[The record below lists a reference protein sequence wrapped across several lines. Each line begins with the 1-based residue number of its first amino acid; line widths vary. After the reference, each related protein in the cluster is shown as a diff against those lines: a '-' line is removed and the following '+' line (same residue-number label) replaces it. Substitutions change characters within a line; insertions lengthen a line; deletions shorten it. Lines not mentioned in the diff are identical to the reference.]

1 MKRIL
6 VISLTVLLL
15 TAGFA
20 LAAEQQSVNA
30 GFGSATLNGLF
41 KAGFNYYVGDEVLG
55 ANDDGAAQAMDNGKD
70 MEFTVN
76 YFQLVVKG
84 WVVDKHVTYVTSI
97 TANPTDGSVTL
108 LDMNLGFN
116 YIPYTGIY
124 VGRIKPDMTFHGTV
138 NSGTF
143 KTIDMP
149 LMNRV
154 IFGRQR
160 QTGLNIGLD
169 TKYLAA
175 NLGVY
180 NGRAY
185 APALIAPN
193 ATSDPAVGNADYL
206 DQNTGKDI
214 HFGLIGKPPVEGLN
228 IRANLWYGTPLDANE
243 NKDGDL
249 INHNVSVMF
258 LNGGVDYLAP
268 FGLTLIG
275 EAFYGSYA
283 WDSKDPATNF
293 EDDRADDTYELTTI
307 SYYLMAGYNFG
318 PVFEVPVEIVARYDY
333 LDPDTM
339 NDKKKHAASEQDA
352 LTDIVGGVNY
362 YIRGYNA
369 MLSLDYIYHGE
380 EWEKVLT
387 KKGDDDQTGIA
398 NDQVKL
404 QAQVMF

>member
-1 MKRIL
+1 MKRML

-41 KAGFNYYVGDEVLG
+41 KAGFNYYVGDETLG
-55 ANDDGAAQAMDNGKD
+55 ADKDGNPQAMDNGKD

-76 YFQLVVKG
+76 YFQLGVNG
-84 WVVDKHVTYVTSI
+84 WVVDKHVTYLATM
-97 TANPTDGSVTL
+97 TADTTAGSVSL
-108 LDMNLGFN
+108 LDLKLGFL

-124 VGRIKPDMTFHGTV
+124 VGRIKPDMTYHGTI

-143 KTIDMP
+143 KTIEMP
-149 LMNRV
+149 LMNRN

-160 QTGLNIGLD
+160 QTGLNLNLD

-180 NGRAY
+180 NGRQY
-185 APALIAPN
+185 TPALIAPGG
-193 ATSDPAVGNADYL
+193 TDPVGNVDYL

-243 NKDGDL
+243 VKDGEL
-249 INHNVSVMF
+249 TNHNVSVMF

-275 EAFYGSYA
+275 ELFYGTYA

-293 EDDRADDTYELTTI
+293 EDDRADDTYELTTM

-333 LDPDTM
+333 LDPDTL
-339 NDKKKHAASEQDA
+339 NDKEKHPASEQDA

-362 YIRGYNA
+362 YIKGYNA
-369 MLSLDYIYHGE
+369 MLSLNYIYRGE

-398 NDQVKL
+398 NDQLKL